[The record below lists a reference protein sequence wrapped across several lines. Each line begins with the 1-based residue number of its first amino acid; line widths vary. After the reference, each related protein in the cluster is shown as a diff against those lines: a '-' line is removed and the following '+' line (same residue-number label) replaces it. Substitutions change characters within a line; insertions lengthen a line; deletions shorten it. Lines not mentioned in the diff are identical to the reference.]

1 MGITPAQFPA
11 SGQRAGGEPERE
23 LSLPMDIL
31 KESYHSH
38 PLAQMGVDKPLPP
51 LYNTKVIA
59 GWNSLVVQRSHKP
72 QVVGSNPTPAPSPN
86 GGMVDTADLESAALK
101 SVEVRVFFWALG
113 SKNCGISKRPCFL

>member
-38 PLAQMGVDKPLPP
+38 PLAQMGVE
-51 LYNTKVIA
+51 
-59 GWNSLVVQRSHKP
+59 Q
-72 QVVGSNPTPAPSPN
+72 
-86 GGMVDTADLESAALK
+86 
-101 SVEVRVFFWALG
+101 WALG
-113 SKNCGISKRPCFL
+113 YFRKRVKI